1 MIMNRNR
8 TLENNNNDPEE
19 DYSSN
24 IIQNS
29 IISQKREDISSYT
42 SKVKILLKMNNPQ
55 VTKAFNSLVG
65 TSEAIRLLSINSNS
79 KIDNLNPNFYD

>member
-1 MIMNRNR
+1 MNRNR